1 MKLVLLAFLFTLHS
15 AAFTNAAR
23 RIERTSSSEIT
34 ISGNPCFQQPS
45 SAACVAYV
53 ADKRGVSLAQARSLI
68 THAARLYASETTP
81 SAALYDRS
89 AVAVACLAS
98 RGTLRPGPDE
108 NCAECGSTCYAE
120 SRPEVCELYCA
131 IVERDTST
139 NEVNFEAV
147 SSLTARQT
155 ETEYFSFGK
164 ATADSS
170 IFNSVI
176 AWKIMAFTLTALIL
190 FVAFIAACVLYETI
204 RSMRIYLRSS
214 KMEGQNCMSMT
225 HKTLYYTIIAHFNLF
240 EKLKTNINISIIL
253 LFLFTKAHHPKRG
266 SSAFNPCHD
275 TMVRSKIDQHLYTLW

>member
-23 RIERTSSSEIT
+23 RTERTSSIEIT
-34 ISGNPCFQQPS
+34 TSGNPCFQQPS

-53 ADKRGVSLAQARSLI
+53 ADKRGVSLAKARSLI
-68 THAARLYASETTP
+68 AHAARLYASETTP

-139 NEVNFEAV
+139 NAVNFEAV
-147 SSLTARQT
+147 SSLTARQI

-170 IFNSVI
+170 IFNSLI
-176 AWKIMAFTLTALIL
+176 AWKVVAFTALIL
-190 FVAFIAACVLYETI
+190 FVAFIAACVLYGTI
-204 RSMRIYLRSS
+204 RRMRIYLRSS
-214 KMEGQNCMSMT
+214 KMEGQNGMT
-225 HKTLYYTIIAHFNLF
+225 IYIRLYYTIIAHFNLF

-253 LFLFTKAHHPKRG
+253 IFLFTKAHHPQTR
-266 SSAFNPCHD
+266 SSTSLFSLKS
-275 TMVRSKIDQHLYTLW
+275 MS